1 MKMILKRWLFIEAT
15 VLVLL
20 WWGIGWADQGGRHTL
35 KEVNAE
41 KAAEIFQESLHS
53 DSPDLNRQYLQKILE
68 LAPDSPYG
76 HFSKGWFYAQEEKY
90 PQAIDEYR
98 QAVLQKPDFNEAR
111 HNLASAYFYV
121 GDFQKAIGEYQN
133 VIKQSPLWAEAHLN
147 LGTAYFLAE
156 NPFLAIEEYDKALR
170 LNPRLSVVHYYMGL
184 VLEKM
189 GRSKE
194 AFSHFVAFE
203 QAHPEEDF
211 PEYAERAKERIE
223 DLWVMLGRQNI

>member
-1 MKMILKRWLFIEAT
+1 MERILKKWLLIEAT
-15 VLVLL
+15 ALILL
-20 WWGIGWADQGGRHTL
+20 SWGIAWAGQEGRHSL
-35 KEVNAE
+35 KEVNTE
-41 KAAEIFQESLHS
+41 KAAEIFQESLRS
-53 DSPDLNRQYLQKILE
+53 DNPDLNRQYLQQILD

-121 GDFQKAIGEYQN
+121 GNFNEAIDEYQN
-133 VIKQSPLWAEAHLN
+133 VIKQNPLWAEAHLN

-156 NPFLAIEEYDKALR
+156 TPFKAIAEYDKALR

-194 AFSHFVAFE
+194 ALGHFVAFE
-203 QAHPEEDF
+203 KAHPEEDF
-211 PEYAERAKERIE
+211 PEYAERAKERVE
-223 DLWVMLGRQNI
+223 ELWVMLGRQTI